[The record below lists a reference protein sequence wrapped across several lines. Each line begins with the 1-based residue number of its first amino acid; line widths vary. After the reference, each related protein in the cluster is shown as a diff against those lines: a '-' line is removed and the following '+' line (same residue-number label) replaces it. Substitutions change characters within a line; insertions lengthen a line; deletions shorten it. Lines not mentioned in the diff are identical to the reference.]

1 MKLYVDVVLLSGQS
15 ARVWGTPDLT
25 VYELRQNAQ
34 QQLQVNLLELFL
46 GDRKLEPWK
55 SLRDLEIQSG
65 PGAVVSASVWQPK
78 LCSSRHSDAFAFIT
92 DDAVLWGDPL
102 CGPWERL
109 ELPEVREVQISADA
123 FAALNA
129 DGSVYAWGGFFSGG
143 HLGAARHELRE
154 VTQIEASHRAF
165 AALRGDG
172 RVVTWGDVVFGG
184 DSSEV
189 ADELFEV
196 CQLKAT
202 RRAFAARRRDGR
214 VVCWGDAA
222 FGADPGHVEALL
234 SDVVDLFATD
244 RAFAALTASGQLVAW
259 GDPAYGG
266 KGQLS
271 HVEMVQASQRA
282 FAAYSKQSGVVV
294 AWGDPDFG
302 GDRRFLT
309 GDARVLE
316 MSATAGAFA
325 ALLDTGSVLCWGH
338 RDLGGVCP
346 ALEGV
351 TQLVATNG
359 AFAAVLAEGVVT
371 WGSVFAGGDPEVC
384 ASLGR
389 VEDLKGSAS
398 SFLALSDGELIAWGR
413 GVASDSEEKEILP
426 TREPGDIGS
435 AVPGPLELRDFAV
448 EVK

>member
-1 MKLYVDVVLLSGQS
+1 V
-15 ARVWGTPDLT
+15 
-25 VYELRQNAQ
+25 E
-34 QQLQVNLLELFL
+34 
-46 GDRKLEPWK
+46 
-55 SLRDLEIQSG
+55 
-65 PGAVVSASVWQPK
+65 
-78 LCSSRHSDAFAFIT
+78 
-92 DDAVLWGDPL
+92 
-102 CGPWERL
+102 
-109 ELPEVREVQISADA
+109 
-123 FAALNA
+123 
-129 DGSVYAWGGFFSGG
+129 
-143 HLGAARHELRE
+143 
-154 VTQIEASHRAF
+154 
-165 AALRGDG
+165 
-172 RVVTWGDVVFGG
+172 
-184 DSSEV
+184 
-189 ADELFEV
+189 DELFEV
-196 CQLKAT
+196 CQVKAT
-202 RRAFAARRRDGR
+202 RRAFAARRKDGR

-222 FGADPGHVEALL
+222 FGADPGYVEALL

-351 TQLVATNG
+351 TRLVATNG

-371 WGSVFAGGDPEVC
+371 WGSVFAGGDPEAC